1 MRQSLNNS
9 QVKWAEQQVVKRR
22 SKRGFLKMPRTVAVT
37 RTKHSYNK
45 GRIALNDPKWPQMWY
60 LNRGHG
66 LDMNVQGAWEEGITG
81 KGVVITILD
90 DGLEK
95 DHPDLIQNYDP
106 LASYDVNSHDD
117 DPMPRYDQVDS
128 NRHGTR
134 CAGEV
139 AATANNSLCSVGI
152 AFHSSVG
159 GVRMLDGDVTDAVE
173 ARSLSLNP
181 GHIDIYS
188 ASWGPDDDGKT
199 VDGPG
204 ELATRAF
211 IEGVTRGREGKGSI
225 FVWASGNGG
234 RDHDNC
240 NCDGYTNS
248 IWTLSTSSATET
260 GQVPWYS
267 EACSSTLATTYS
279 SGSSF
284 EHQVVTTDL
293 HHDCTSNHTATTYSS
308 GSSFEHQVVTTD
320 LHHDCTS
327 NHTGTSASAPL
338 AAGICALALEAN
350 PGLTW
355 RDMQHI
361 VVATAR
367 PANLRAPDWAT
378 NGVGRN
384 VSHSFGYGL
393 MDATAMV
400 RLARQWKT
408 VPEQFKCEASPSEPS
423 EMERPIPAK
432 SSIRLKLDVTECPHV
447 NYLEHVQA
455 RVTLSAH
462 RRGDLQIV
470 LVSPAGTR
478 ATLLATRPHDSSKA
492 GFNAWPF
499 MSVHSW
505 GEQPFGS
512 WYLEIHN
519 EGRYFGR
526 AMVHLWVLLLY
537 GTNTPP
543 NFAPTPSPVPA
554 VISNL
559 FPTGQ
564 PAPGRPKTP
573 KPRKK
578 PNVGGPK
585 LNGGKMNI
593 LGGKSDKL
601 GELKNT
607 LSGKGDLKKLG
618 DLKKPEKPEL
628 KKSKKPNRNNKNR
641 TGGSARKSLTVYV
654 PKTARPGA
662 ILPRGPVSQPEE
674 DVGLI
679 YLAPF
684 PDAPVR
690 GSLLLKYP
698 RVEQLFEL
706 PNYSNFDILEASMQ
720 LEPKQFPESSLRQTQ
735 STAWSL
741 VLHGTETAPVTL
753 DNKPVLKSPPLTRNI
768 SADKASPFPI
778 PDVFNGL
785 GNPSGV
791 GGGGRLS
798 QRTGITSGGE
808 AGAAEF
814 TDAQNGACKLTPVC
828 VECGPGYFLYDGK
841 CTVKCPVGTYQD
853 PIQNLCLDCH
863 YSCKRCTGSTNDQC
877 TLCYPDATLHRS
889 LCVPSI
895 LLEDLNTTLWYARLV
910 NLFYVNLALMFGVA
924 LYIGYVN
931 WGAVRKY
938 VCRRRGS
945 EVGLT
950 RLRYST
956 RQEALQL
963 SDSELSSG

>member
-1 MRQSLNNS
+1 MAVLSPCHVITVLCTIHWASWTVSAAGRGAYTS
-9 QVKWAEQQVVKRR
+9 QWAARIHGGREQATEVAARHGFHVHAEIFPDVYHLEHLHVAKRSVDPSHHHHSNLISEPDVRWAEQQTIKRR
-22 SKRGFLKMPRTVAVT
+22 SKRGFLMPRTVSAS
-37 RTKHSYNK
+37 RSKHAAGFYK
-45 GRIALNDPKWPQMWY
+45 GRVTLNDPMWPQMWY
-60 LNRGHG
+60 LNRGGG

-152 AFHSSVG
+152 AYHSSVG

-181 GHIDIYS
+181 SHIDIYS

-293 HHDCTSNHTATTYSS
+293 HHDCTSNHT
-308 GSSFEHQVVTTD
+308 
-320 LHHDCTS
+320 
-327 NHTGTSASAPL
+327 GTSASAPL

-350 PGLTW
+350 PSLTW

-400 RLARQWKT
+400 HLARQWKT
-408 VPEQFKCEASPSEPS
+408 VPEQFKCEATPADPQ
-423 EMERPIPAK
+423 EMERQIPAK
-432 SSIRLKLDVTECPHV
+432 SSIRLKLDVTECPRV

-455 RVTLSAH
+455 RVTLTAH

-470 LVSPAGTR
+470 LISPAGTR
-478 ATLLATRPHDSSKA
+478 ATLLAPRPHDSSKA

-519 EGRYFGR
+519 EGRYF
-526 AMVHLWVLLLY
+526 AEF
-537 GTNTPP
+537 N
-543 NFAPTPSPVPA
+543 
-554 VISNL
+554 
-559 FPTGQ
+559 
-564 PAPGRPKTP
+564 
-573 KPRKK
+573 
-578 PNVGGPK
+578 
-585 LNGGKMNI
+585 
-593 LGGKSDKL
+593 
-601 GELKNT
+601 
-607 LSGKGDLKKLG
+607 
-618 DLKKPEKPEL
+618 
-628 KKSKKPNRNNKNR
+628 
-641 TGGSARKSLTVYV
+641 
-654 PKTARPGA
+654 
-662 ILPRGPVSQPEE
+662 
-674 DVGLI
+674 
-679 YLAPF
+679 
-684 PDAPVR
+684 
-690 GSLLLKYP
+690 
-698 RVEQLFEL
+698 
-706 PNYSNFDILEASMQ
+706 
-720 LEPKQFPESSLRQTQ
+720 
-735 STAWSL
+735 AWSI
-741 VLHGTETAPVTL
+741 VLHGTTTPPMTI
-753 DNKPVLKSPPLTRNI
+753 DNKPILPP
-768 SADKASPFPI
+768 S
-778 PDVFNGL
+778 
-785 GNPSGV
+785 NPSSSHPNS
-791 GGGGRLS
+791 GGAHSDDDNLQGRLEEVS
-798 QRTGITSGGE
+798 NDISGGAGTGGSRLSSRTGHTSDTRQETGE
-808 AGAAEF
+808 LIGDTLASQSICLHTTSVCLDCGA
-814 TDAQNGACKLTPVC
+814 
-828 VECGPGYFLYDGK
+828 GYFLHNGQ
-841 CTVKCPVGTYQD
+841 CTVKCPVGTYPD
-853 PIQNLCLDCH
+853 SKASLCQACH
-863 YSCKRCTGSTNDQC
+863 YSCKRCEGSNNDQC
-877 TLCYPDATLHRS
+877 TLCYPDATLVNS
-889 LCVPSI
+889 LCIPSI
-895 LLEDLNTTLWYARLV
+895 LLEDLNTTLWYQRVL
-910 NLFYVNLALMFGVA
+910 NI
-924 LYIGYVN
+924 LYIHLFILLVVTLYYGWKHKSVLLD
-931 WGAVRKY
+931 WMRS
-938 VCRRRGS
+938 RRGGRGR
-945 EVGLT
+945 EVGVT
-950 RLRYST
+950 RLRYSKQ
-956 RQEALQL
+956 RRDELVL
-963 SDSELSSG
+963 SESELSSD

>member
-1 MRQSLNNS
+1 M
-9 QVKWAEQQVVKRR
+9 A
-22 SKRGFLKMPRTVAVT
+22 MPLPIDMFGSSVFM
-37 RTKHSYNK
+37 
-45 GRIALNDPKWPQMWY
+45 I
-60 LNRGHG
+60 NRGHG

-128 NRHGTR
+128 NRMEIFPDLYHLEHKHVAKRSADPSHHHHTR
-134 CAGEV
+134 LISEPVVKWAEQQVVKRRSKRGFLKMPRTV
-139 AATANNSLCSVGI
+139 A
-152 AFHSSVG
+152 
-159 GVRMLDGDVTDAVE
+159 
-173 ARSLSLNP
+173 
-181 GHIDIYS
+181 
-188 ASWGPDDDGKT
+188 
-199 VDGPG
+199 
-204 ELATRAF
+204 
-211 IEGVTRGREGKGSI
+211 VTRTKHSYNKGRIALNDPK
-225 FVWASGNGG
+225 WPQM
-234 RDHDNC
+234 C
-240 NCDGYTNS
+240 
-248 IWTLSTSSATET
+248 
-260 GQVPWYS
+260 
-267 EACSSTLATTYS
+267 STL
-279 SGSSF
+279 
-284 EHQVVTTDL
+284 
-293 HHDCTSNHTATTYSS
+293 ATTYSS

-519 EGRYFGR
+519 EGRYF
-526 AMVHLWVLLLY
+526 A
-537 GTNTPP
+537 
-543 NFAPTPSPVPA
+543 
-554 VISNL
+554 
-559 FPTGQ
+559 
-564 PAPGRPKTP
+564 
-573 KPRKK
+573 
-578 PNVGGPK
+578 
-585 LNGGKMNI
+585 
-593 LGGKSDKL
+593 
-601 GELKNT
+601 
-607 LSGKGDLKKLG
+607 
-618 DLKKPEKPEL
+618 
-628 KKSKKPNRNNKNR
+628 
-641 TGGSARKSLTVYV
+641 
-654 PKTARPGA
+654 
-662 ILPRGPVSQPEE
+662 
-674 DVGLI
+674 
-679 YLAPF
+679 
-684 PDAPVR
+684 
-690 GSLLLKYP
+690 
-698 RVEQLFEL
+698 
-706 PNYSNFDILEASMQ
+706 
-720 LEPKQFPESSLRQTQ
+720 Q

-841 CTVKCPVGTYQD
+841 CTVKCPVGTYQFKCGTQLVLRPSQTGTQLVAKNGFWD
-853 PIQNLCLDCH
+853 RIVFLPCKQTSIDYVLTHRPILVLF
-863 YSCKRCTGSTNDQC
+863 
-877 TLCYPDATLHRS
+877 A
-889 LCVPSI
+889 I
-895 LLEDLNTTLWYARLV
+895 FLLTERPISV
-910 NLFYVNLALMFGVA
+910 LFA
-924 LYIGYVN
+924 
-931 WGAVRKY
+931 KY
-938 VCRRRGS
+938 VLIFGLAHLCRYIS
-945 EVGLT
+945 P
-950 RLRYST
+950 
-956 RQEALQL
+956 
-963 SDSELSSG
+963 

>member
-1 MRQSLNNS
+1 MAVLSPCHVITVLCTIHWASWTVSAAGRGAYTS
-9 QVKWAEQQVVKRR
+9 QWAARIHGGREQATEVAARHGFHVHAEIFPDVYHLEHLHVAKRSVDPSHHHHSNLISEPDVRWAEQQTIKRR
-22 SKRGFLKMPRTVAVT
+22 SKRGFLMPRTVSAS
-37 RTKHSYNK
+37 RSKHAAGFYK
-45 GRIALNDPKWPQMWY
+45 GRVTLNDPMWPQMWY
-60 LNRGHG
+60 LNRGGG

-152 AFHSSVG
+152 AYHSSVG

-181 GHIDIYS
+181 SHIDIYS

-293 HHDCTSNHTATTYSS
+293 HHDCTSNHT
-308 GSSFEHQVVTTD
+308 
-320 LHHDCTS
+320 
-327 NHTGTSASAPL
+327 GTSASAPL

-350 PGLTW
+350 PSLTW

-400 RLARQWKT
+400 HLARQWKT
-408 VPEQFKCEASPSEPS
+408 VPEQFKCEATPADPQ
-423 EMERPIPAK
+423 EMERQIPAK
-432 SSIRLKLDVTECPHV
+432 SSIRLKLDVTECPRV

-455 RVTLSAH
+455 RVTLTAH

-470 LVSPAGTR
+470 LISPAGTR
-478 ATLLATRPHDSSKA
+478 ATLLAPRPHDSSKA

-537 GTNTPP
+537 GSNTPP

-554 VISNL
+554 VINNL
-559 FPTGQ
+559 LGFN
-564 PAPGRPKTP
+564 PGPPVT
-573 KPRKK
+573 
-578 PNVGGPK
+578 
-585 LNGGKMNI
+585 KMG
-593 LGGKSDKL
+593 L
-601 GELKNT
+601 
-607 LSGKGDLKKLG
+607 
-618 DLKKPEKPEL
+618 
-628 KKSKKPNRNNKNR
+628 KPNRKPNKPGGSSSGKTAAKSDGRDKSGSSIMGSGGSKLNALPGKNSNEMKKQNSNEMKKQTSGKKTKNKNKS
-641 TGGSARKSLTVYV
+641 GAGSRKSLTVYV
-654 PKTARPGA
+654 PRTVRPGL
-662 ILPRGPVSQPEE
+662 IQPRGQTNEE

-679 YLAPF
+679 YLAPL
-684 PDAPVR
+684 PDTPPAPAPFAGKQR
-690 GSLLLKYP
+690 LLHLTKYP
-698 RVEQLFEL
+698 AHPSALESLFSL
-706 PNYSNFDILEASMQ
+706 PNYSNFAVLEAS
-720 LEPKQFPESSLRQTQ
+720 LAKEVESLAGPDDSLAAENGNGGYLLPDVMTPRRDRVDETTRQ
-735 STAWSL
+735 SKKGVAAGGDKAEFNAWSI
-741 VLHGTETAPVTL
+741 VLHGTTTPPMTI
-753 DNKPVLKSPPLTRNI
+753 DNKPILPP
-768 SADKASPFPI
+768 S
-778 PDVFNGL
+778 
-785 GNPSGV
+785 NPSSSHPNS
-791 GGGGRLS
+791 GGAHSDDDNLQGRLEEVS
-798 QRTGITSGGE
+798 NDISGGAGTGGSRLSSRTGHTS
-808 AGAAEF
+808 
-814 TDAQNGACKLTPVC
+814 D
-828 VECGPGYFLYDGK
+828 
-841 CTVKCPVGTYQD
+841 
-853 PIQNLCLDCH
+853 
-863 YSCKRCTGSTNDQC
+863 
-877 TLCYPDATLHRS
+877 
-889 LCVPSI
+889 
-895 LLEDLNTTLWYARLV
+895 
-910 NLFYVNLALMFGVA
+910 
-924 LYIGYVN
+924 
-931 WGAVRKY
+931 
-938 VCRRRGS
+938 
-945 EVGLT
+945 
-950 RLRYST
+950 T
-956 RQEALQL
+956 RQETGELIGDTLASQSICLHTTSVCLGLCVLISCLMSL
-963 SDSELSSG
+963 SNRR